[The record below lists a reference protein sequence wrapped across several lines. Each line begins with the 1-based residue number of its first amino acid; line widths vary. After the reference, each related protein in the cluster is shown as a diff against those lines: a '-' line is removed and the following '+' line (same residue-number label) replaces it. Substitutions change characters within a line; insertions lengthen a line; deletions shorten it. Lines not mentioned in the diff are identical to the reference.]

1 METVLLPI
9 LIGQANAQ
17 GVAQSLGLPPDVFN
31 VILNLLG
38 ALAILVF
45 GWLVALAVAS
55 GVRSLLKRTD
65 IDNRLVS
72 MTAGRQGTAINVEG
86 LAAKIVF
93 WIIIILAVVAALN
106 VLNLTTV
113 SQPLNSFLN
122 QIFAYLPKVGGAA
135 IMIAVAWLV
144 ATISRMIVLRIA
156 QSFDLDGRLAATTA
170 IDEPPTTTPGDR
182 TPRPDAASQ
191 NQFLLSETLGNAVYW
206 FVFLFFLPLILGIL
220 DLQGPLQ
227 PVQNLLDDFLSF
239 LPNIL
244 KAIVI
249 AIVGWIIAR
258 VVRGIVTNL
267 LVAVGTDRLGQSLGL
282 SGGRGRQSLSW
293 IIGTILF
300 ALILIP
306 TAVAAL
312 EALRIESISGPASAM
327 LNQILDAL
335 PQIFTAG
342 LILVLGYMVGQFVK
356 ELLTSLLTGI
366 GFNNVLN
373 WLGLGTGESTPATPN
388 LPPPPPVDMEP
399 GGPML
404 IQPDALRPDNKT
416 PAEIAGIVA
425 LVGIVLFAAV
435 AATNVL
441 GIPALTAIVSG
452 LLVILGQL
460 LVGLAIFAVG
470 LYLANLAY
478 NLVASSGSAQARIL
492 GQTARI
498 SIIVL
503 VSAMALQQIGLAPD
517 IVNLA
522 FGLLLGA
529 ICVAIA
535 LAFGLGGRDVA
546 AQQLREWLDS
556 FKNRN

>member
-1 METVLLPI
+1 METVSLPRLL
-9 LIGQANAQ
+9 GQT
-17 GVAQSLGLPPDVFN
+17 GVQEMSQSLGLPQNILDVL
-31 VILNLLG
+31 LNLLG
-38 ALAILVF
+38 ALGILLV
-45 GWLVALAVAS
+45 GWVIAWLVAS
-55 GVRSLLKRTD
+55 GVRSLLKRTEV
-65 IDNRLVS
+65 DNRLAS
-72 MTAGRQGTAINVEG
+72 MTAGQRATDLNIEG

-93 WIIIILAVVAALN
+93 WIIMVLAVVAALN

-135 IMIAVAWLV
+135 IMIAVAWLI
-144 ATISRMIVLRIA
+144 ATISRIVVLRIA
-156 QSFDLDGRLAATTA
+156 KSFDIDGRLATTTA
-170 IDEPPTTTPGDR
+170 VDEDPTTPGAR
-182 TPRPDAASQ
+182 GTPGGN

-244 KAIVI
+244 KAII
-249 AIVGWIIAR
+249 IGLVGWIIAR
-258 VVRGIVTNL
+258 IVRGIVTNL

-282 SGGRGRQSLSW
+282 TGGRGRQSLSW

-300 ALILIP
+300 TLILIP

-312 EALRIESISGPASAM
+312 EALQIESISGPASAM
-327 LNQILDAL
+327 LNQILDAV
-335 PQIFTAG
+335 PQIFTAA

-356 ELLTSLLTGI
+356 DLLTSLLTGI

-373 WLGLGTGESTPATPN
+373 WLGLDTGEAAASPSN

-399 GGPML
+399 GGPLL
-404 IQPDALRPDNKT
+404 IQPDAFRPEGKT
-416 PAEIAGIVA
+416 PAELAGIVA

-478 NLVASSGSAQARIL
+478 NLVASSGSAQAKIL

-556 FKNRN
+556 FKRRD